1 MNTAIGG
8 YFGLELN
15 GHGEYHN
22 NAVRL
27 NTGRNALEYLL
38 IAGQYKKIYL
48 PYYTCDVLLEPITKL
63 KISYE
68 FYDINEQFESIFDF
82 STIRENECFLYTNYF
97 GLKNNFIGK
106 IKNQC
111 INLIVDN
118 SQAFYARPLQGI
130 DTFYSPR
137 KFFGVTDGAYLY
149 SEKVI
154 KIPLEK
160 DVSYGRFEHLL
171 RRIDTTAEDGY
182 PCFVNN
188 DQLLSNMPIL
198 SMSNLTQKVLS
209 SIDYVKIASIRR
221 DNYKYLHYFLHGPNQ
236 VTLQMDSDC
245 VPMVYPFYSDN
256 LKLREELAKQKVY
269 TAKYWPNVLELVSEE
284 SIEWKFTTNLLHL
297 PIDQRYSEEE
307 LNKIIS
313 IVSHEY

>member
-63 KISYE
+63 KIPYE
-68 FYDINEQFESIFDF
+68 FYEINEQFEAIFDF
-82 STIRENECFLYTNYF
+82 AIIKKDECFLYTNYF
-97 GLKNNFIGK
+97 GLKNNFIGQIRSK
-106 IKNQC
+106 C

-118 SQAFYARPLQGI
+118 CQAFYAIPIQGI

-154 KIPLEK
+154 EASLEK
-160 DVSYGRFEHLL
+160 DFSHGRFEHLL
-171 RRIDTTAEDGY
+171 RRIDTNAEDGY
-182 PCFVNN
+182 PYFVNN

-198 SMSNLTQKVLS
+198 SMSNLTQEVLS
-209 SIDYVKIASIRR
+209 SIDYVKVATIRR
-221 DNYKYLHYFLHGPNQ
+221 DNYKYLHSFLQDANQ
-236 VTLQMDSDC
+236 LKLQIDSDC
-245 VPMVYPFYSDN
+245 VPMVYPFYSAN
-256 LKLREELAKQKVY
+256 LKLREKLIKHKVY
-269 TAKYWPNVLELVSEE
+269 TARYWPNVLKWVSED
-284 SIEWKFTTNLLHL
+284 SVEWKFVTNLLHL